1 MDLYTK
7 YRLQKLIASQSK
19 RKTSAKFLRAL
30 IYLFLRYVCFTMG
43 LRHVNAQLRID
54 NILRPFWVQML
65 FLFKSYLFTL
75 FLFVLLLLH
84 RKSVRTPS
92 KTPTRAYTW
101 VHLPDFSLL
110 TDLSLI

>member
-19 RKTSAKFLRAL
+19 RKTVLKFLRAL

-43 LRHVNAQLRID
+43 NLRHVNAQLRID

-65 FLFKSYLFTL
+65 FLFNFVYLFAL

-84 RKSVRTPS
+84 RKSVRTS
-92 KTPTRAYTW
+92 
-101 VHLPDFSLL
+101 
-110 TDLSLI
+110 

>member
-19 RKTSAKFLRAL
+19 RDSAKFLRAL

-43 LRHVNAQLRID
+43 NLRHVNAQLRFD

-65 FLFKSYLFTL
+65 FLFNFVYLFAL

-84 RKSVRTPS
+84 RKTVRTS
-92 KTPTRAYTW
+92 
-101 VHLPDFSLL
+101 
-110 TDLSLI
+110 